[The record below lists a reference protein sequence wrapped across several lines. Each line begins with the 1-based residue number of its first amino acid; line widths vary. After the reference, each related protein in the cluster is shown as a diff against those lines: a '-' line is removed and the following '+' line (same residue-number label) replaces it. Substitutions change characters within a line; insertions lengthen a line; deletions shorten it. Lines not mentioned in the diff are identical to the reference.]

1 MRVISDEPF
10 VQLQAFLF
18 QYTYRHVNAGLTEPL
33 HATPLYL
40 GKRVDAAADYTAH
53 AFADNQV
60 GTGRCLAVMGTR
72 LEADIHRCFVQQSL
86 VLFPHRCKSV
96 HFCVSFAA
104 ADMIAFTDNPAILAH
119 NDRPHHRVRLGQLLS
134 VACQLQAAAHI
145 DFVSFFLFHIF
156 KIPIFAVMTYQD
168 LWHRLTPLYD
178 DGEAQAIIRLVLEV
192 QFGISLTDI
201 YTGKVNELS
210 RDEADGLEKIM
221 SRLERAE
228 PVQYVLGYA
237 MFCGR
242 PFHVASGVLIPRP
255 ETEVLCRWIEE
266 DYNRSYCALQPPVP
280 LQVLDVGTGSGCVA
294 VSLALDLYNSA
305 LTAWDVSGDAL
316 LIARENIHRW
326 NARVELKMEDAL
338 HPSPAAMEQQWD
350 IIVSNPPYICNRE
363 RAAMAANV
371 LEYEPETALFVPD
384 DDPLQFYRAVAE
396 YGVQTLSDEG
406 VLYFETNPL
415 YINKVKEMLDES
427 GYKQVMLREDQF
439 GKLRFTKALRP

>member
-1 MRVISDEPF
+1 
-10 VQLQAFLF
+10 
-18 QYTYRHVNAGLTEPL
+18 
-33 HATPLYL
+33 
-40 GKRVDAAADYTAH
+40 
-53 AFADNQV
+53 
-60 GTGRCLAVMGTR
+60 
-72 LEADIHRCFVQQSL
+72 
-86 VLFPHRCKSV
+86 
-96 HFCVSFAA
+96 
-104 ADMIAFTDNPAILAH
+104 
-119 NDRPHHRVRLGQLLS
+119 
-134 VACQLQAAAHI
+134 
-145 DFVSFFLFHIF
+145 
-156 KIPIFAVMTYQD
+156 MTYQD

-280 LQVLDVGTGSGCVA
+280 LQVLDVGTGSGCIA

-326 NARVELKMEDAL
+326 DARVELKMEDAL

-350 IIVSNPPYICNRE
+350 VIVSNPPYICNRE

-384 DDPLQFYRAVAE
+384 DDPLQFYRAIAE
-396 YGVQTLSDEG
+396 YGVRTLSDEG
-406 VLYFETNPL
+406 VLYFEPNPL
-415 YINKVKEMLDES
+415 HINKVKEMLTGIWQGIGSLRKVRNIPLFLFYSLAIWGSYFLHYYLTFFCFDS
-427 GYKQVMLREDQF
+427 TAHLGLSCALVSFVVGSIAVIVPTPNGAGPWHFAVKTMLILYGVADNQALYF
-439 GKLRFTKALRP
+439 VLIVHTIQTLLVVLLGVYAWIALSFTHTPVSLASPAELIRPVEE

>member
-1 MRVISDEPF
+1 
-10 VQLQAFLF
+10 
-18 QYTYRHVNAGLTEPL
+18 
-33 HATPLYL
+33 
-40 GKRVDAAADYTAH
+40 
-53 AFADNQV
+53 
-60 GTGRCLAVMGTR
+60 
-72 LEADIHRCFVQQSL
+72 
-86 VLFPHRCKSV
+86 
-96 HFCVSFAA
+96 
-104 ADMIAFTDNPAILAH
+104 
-119 NDRPHHRVRLGQLLS
+119 
-134 VACQLQAAAHI
+134 
-145 DFVSFFLFHIF
+145 
-156 KIPIFAVMTYQD
+156 MTYQD

-326 NARVELKMEDAL
+326 DARVELKMEDAL

-350 IIVSNPPYICNRE
+350 IIVSNPPYI
-363 RAAMAANV
+363 
-371 LEYEPETALFVPD
+371 
-384 DDPLQFYRAVAE
+384 
-396 YGVQTLSDEG
+396 
-406 VLYFETNPL
+406 
-415 YINKVKEMLDES
+415 
-427 GYKQVMLREDQF
+427 
-439 GKLRFTKALRP
+439 